1 MLSVMYQSLTH
12 YNVTLFPRHSACHHR
27 DIWLFSY
34 RAVSRRDSPASR
46 VPTMEIMEIMEMIVN
61 IIFTEMDYSCDRNF
75 SRRAMKLRLT
85 NGHKEI
91 NCTDIY
97 CYTEDENSSDS
108 DRDMDVSINIID
120 EEVDC
125 EESFICSDSKSSES
139 NCSSS
144 KTDSS
149 NSDLIYSSEN
159 YILDDSSEH
168 LRDTSRKC
176 IPTSSQLIIPLESDD
191 FLLERSSEVL
201 EVDTVDISSEEL
213 EIKLNTIVE
222 KPICNS

>member
-1 MLSVMYQSLTH
+1 MWECSPRCNAQVTQTPVPVTGQR
-12 YNVTLFPRHSACHHR
+12 VTL
-27 DIWLFSY
+27 LQ
-34 RAVSRRDSPASR
+34 AV
-46 VPTMEIMEIMEMIVN
+46 T
-61 IIFTEMDYSCDRNF
+61 TYKGTTRNF
-75 SRRAMKLRLT
+75 NT
-85 NGHKEI
+85 NLP
-91 NCTDIY
+91 
-97 CYTEDENSSDS
+97 
-108 DRDMDVSINIID
+108 VSPSYPGAPPPPPLPVPAKTPPPLLPQ
-120 EEVDC
+120 VDC

-144 KTDSS
+144 ETDSL